1 MLKEQI
7 QLYINS
13 VFIFVTSF
21 FTIFE
26 KKFFMANTTI
36 HPDQIYIEGLANNDS
51 AIIQSIYKKFV
62 PKVVHYIRNN
72 SGDEDK
78 AQDVVQEIM
87 ILLFNQAKAKKLQLT
102 CPFDAYF
109 FLLCKRKWLNEIK
122 KSSSKGVTIDDD
134 MPYINEPTEEMA
146 TETEVFDEKQQ
157 LFDMM
162 FQKLGDKCQEVLRL
176 SFTIKSMEEVA
187 EKLNVTYGYVRKK
200 KSLCVGQLTQWIQET
215 NRFKSLKIT

>member
-1 MLKEQI
+1 MYR
-7 QLYINS
+7 YINLVLYLLPLFLLIS
-13 VFIFVTSF
+13 
-21 FTIFE
+21 
-26 KKFFMANTTI
+26 KKSFFMANATI
-36 HPDQIYIEGLANNDS
+36 HPDQIYIDGLANNDS

-122 KSSSKGVTIDDD
+122 KSSNKGVTIDEDLLSN
-134 MPYINEPTEEMA
+134 NEPTEKMV

-157 LFDMM
+157 LFDLM
-162 FQKLGDKCQEVLRL
+162 FQKLGDKCQELLKL

-215 NRFKSLKIT
+215 NRFKSLKTN